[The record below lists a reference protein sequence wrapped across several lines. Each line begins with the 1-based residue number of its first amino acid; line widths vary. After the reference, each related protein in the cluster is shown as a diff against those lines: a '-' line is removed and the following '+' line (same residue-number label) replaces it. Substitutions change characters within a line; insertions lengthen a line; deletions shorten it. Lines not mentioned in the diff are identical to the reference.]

1 MSEPA
6 EPRDDLVAGVPAAE
20 HLRRG
25 MATFATGVT
34 VITAYAGEIQYA
46 MTANSFTSLSLDP
59 PLVMVSVARGGRFH
73 RPVLDAGAWAV
84 SVLGAD
90 QLELARHFS
99 DAHRDRLRQFETVPH
114 RISTI
119 TGSPLLLGSLAWFEC
134 VTDRVVEAGD
144 HSLLIGAVHSCWVTE
159 RPGRPL
165 TYFRGVFLPGPG

>member
-1 MSEPA
+1 MSDPA

-34 VITAYAGEIQYA
+34 VITAHAGGIQHA

-59 PLVMVSVARGGRFH
+59 PLVMVSVATGGRFH
-73 RPVLDAGAWAV
+73 QPVLDAGAWAV

-90 QLELARHFS
+90 QQQLARHFA
-99 DAHRDRLRQFETVPH
+99 DGDRDRLHQFAGVPH
-114 RISTI
+114 EISAI
-119 TGSPLLLGSLAWFEC
+119 TGSPLLTGSLAWFEC
-134 VTDRVVEAGD
+134 VTERVIEAGD
-144 HSLLIGAVHSCWVTE
+144 HSLLIGGVRNCWVTE

-165 TYFRGVFLPGPG
+165 TYYRGAFLPGPE